1 MSVNINGCRM
11 MKLRITGRKWYM
23 LKRKLM
29 HIALVGL
36 AIVGQACVEESE
48 SREYRN
54 VNREVARSDFENALK
69 ESARSLEELVTSRPQ
84 LFYPEKEVTIVGKY
98 RDQQLKK
105 VLDPVI
111 TSSTKLLETYGISE
125 SFLEQEMGN
134 PNDPR
139 LALIGV
145 WIAELERHGLDT
157 RHVNHAQLANLSFFF
172 EENTWIEDDPDWM
185 ECMMIAVGV
194 DAIIEFAKGNIT
206 EAIAKKAIR
215 KIASRTLGWVGV
227 ALALYEYGNCME
239 WY

>member
-1 MSVNINGCRM
+1 M
-11 MKLRITGRKWYM
+11 MKLRITGRKWFM

-36 AIVGQACVEESE
+36 AIVSQACVEESE

-54 VNREVARSDFENALK
+54 VNRELARSDFENALK
-69 ESARSLEELVTSRPQ
+69 ESAHSLKELVRSRPQ

-125 SFLEQEMGN
+125 SFLQQEMGN

-139 LALIGV
+139 LLLIGV
-145 WIAELERHGLDT
+145 WIAELERRGLET
-157 RHVNHAQLANLSFFF
+157 RRVNHAQLANLSFFF
-172 EENTWIEDDPDWM
+172 EENTWIADDPDWM
-185 ECMMIAVGV
+185 ECMMAAVGV
-194 DAIIEFAKGNIT
+194 DAIVEFVKGNVT